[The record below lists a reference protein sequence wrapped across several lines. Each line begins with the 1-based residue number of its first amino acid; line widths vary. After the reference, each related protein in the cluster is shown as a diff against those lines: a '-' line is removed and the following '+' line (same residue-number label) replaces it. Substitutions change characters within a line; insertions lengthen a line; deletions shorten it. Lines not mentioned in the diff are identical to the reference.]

1 MRKDIKRKVNKVAN
15 YSLAFSLVGTGVGLT
30 TLVTP
35 THTVLAAKN
44 HDGVCQV
51 ETKNGELT
59 FNAQSTT
66 VETTKPVDL
75 LAIIDGSGSMEN
87 DKAHTLYA
95 TLHALLQSLPDDSR
109 VMFAVYSTNES
120 SSYRH
125 SGDNTVSRLLT
136 KDEAVAMV
144 KMLDMGYPAFGGS
157 GDALINEIKVNGAGY
172 GTMGSMYG
180 DLFAGVMR
188 PNYIHSVIQITDEWV
203 EAESIDEMFASW
215 AKKNAKTFM
224 SVVINKSAD
233 SKSVRE
239 MQRVGHPNIYV
250 TGNKGQ
256 ATINKEVIAQF
267 NTTATEKAEPTA
279 RINVTAPQGV
289 TLREVKLVAPDGKE
303 EVLPITSNSVN
314 VEKTLAKDGNY
325 KVKVKADG
333 LVPENRK
340 VVTTVNIANKEV
352 GKSEILFEGCK
363 DDVKGTD
370 EERTRV
376 NIDFKT
382 KYVDDANLMTGTEKV
397 VTDGVIGIK
406 EIIKTWNTING
417 KRVGEPKIVENM
429 LQGVID
435 KVIARGTKG
444 FDREVIKQKIPF
456 DTKYIDD
463 EKLESGK
470 TKVVTEG
477 VEGEKEIT
485 KVYVTQSGKRVG
497 EPTVTEKV
505 VKPKVDK
512 VIARG
517 TQQPKDFTYR
527 VLDKDGKVLVDTT
540 KVAQGYIGNEYK
552 LAEVPKLEGYE
563 VVTPEGIKL
572 DGVFNGENVNI
583 DFVAYKLGD
592 EVSLN
597 LVDVKGK
604 VLGKGQ
610 VLVEKGKRV
619 GVDFSGKVEK
629 EFKDGD
635 RLYRLTELKLG
646 DTKLEGLEFTG
657 KVTEVAQ
664 KYVAQYKEVLPAP
677 VKVNFVDENGKELQ
691 KPVNLLKE
699 ASRLDGEYTYTP
711 EKRVKVGTDE
721 YALVKV
727 TLDGKEVKEIKGK
740 FTEKEQVYKVEYKK
754 VVKPAP
760 AKLPKTSAS
769 DDLRGYGIVAT
780 LLGVLGFLGFR
791 RFK

>member
-1 MRKDIKRKVNKVAN
+1 MNKSKNKVSKVVN
-15 YSLAFSLVGTGVGLT
+15 CSLALSLVGTGIGVTSL
-30 TLVTP
+30 LTP
-35 THTVLAAKN
+35 TNTVLAAKN

-333 LVPENRK
+333 LVHENRK

-417 KRVGEPKIVENM
+417 KRVGEPKIVEDM

-444 FDREVIKQKIPF
+444 FDKEVIKQKIPF

-552 LAEVPKLEGYE
+552 LAVVPKLEGYE

-604 VLGKGQ
+604 VFGKGQ

-646 DTKLEGLEFTG
+646 DTKLEGLDFTG

>member
-51 ETKNGELT
+51 ETKTGELK
-59 FNAQSTT
+59 FNAKSKTE
-66 VETTKPVDL
+66 VSYKPLDL
-75 LAIIDGSGSMEN
+75 LLVMDGSGSIT
-87 DKAHTLYA
+87 DTKAKMMFQIYA
-95 TLHALLQSLPDDSR
+95 SLLKTLPDD
-109 VMFAVYSTNES
+109 TK
-120 SSYRH
+120 
-125 SGDNTVSRLLT
+125 VSI
-136 KDEAVAMV
+136 A
-144 KMLDMGYPAFGGS
+144 
-157 GDALINEIKVNGAGY
+157 IY
-172 GTMGSMYG
+172 GTNRATSYESEGPAYDAGPMTVAEALGLIQPLADNFAPVPN
-180 DLFAGVMR
+180 DLVRAIGVSGKGNGGNQRPYETWFASNLR
-188 PNYIHSVIQITDEWV
+188 PDAVHSILQITDEWV
-203 EAESIDEMFASW
+203 DYEEIDTSFATW
-215 AKKNAKTFM
+215 AKANAKTFM
-224 SVVINKSAD
+224 SVIMYPNTNTTSYRQMTNA
-233 SKSVRE
+233 
-239 MQRVGHPNIYV
+239 GHPNIYV
-250 TGNKGQ
+250 TGDKDID
-256 ATINKEVIAQF
+256 TITQEVNAQF
-267 NTTATEKAEPTA
+267 TRTATEKVNKPKTT
-279 RINVTAPQGV
+279 INVVPEQGL
-289 TLREVKLVAPDGKE
+289 TLKEVKLVSPDGKE
-303 EVLPITSNSVN
+303 EILPIQGNKVN
-314 VEKTLAKDGNY
+314 VTKELPKDGDWT
-325 KVKVKADG
+325 VKVKADG
-333 LVPENRK
+333 LVHENRK
-340 VVTTVNIANKEV
+340 VMTTVNVGDKQV
-352 GKSEILFEGCK
+352 GKNEILFEGCK
-363 DDVKGTD
+363 DDVKGKD
-370 EERTRV
+370 EERTKV

-382 KYVDDANLMTGTEKV
+382 NYIEDKDLPFGTEKV
-397 VTDGVIGIK
+397 IKDGVIGIK
-406 EIIKTWNTING
+406 EIIKTWNTVNG

-435 KVIARGTKG
+435 KVIARG
-444 FDREVIKQKIPF
+444 IQK
-456 DTKYIDD
+456 
-463 EKLESGK
+463 
-470 TKVVTEG
+470 
-477 VEGEKEIT
+477 
-485 KVYVTQSGKRVG
+485 
-497 EPTVTEKV
+497 
-505 VKPKVDK
+505 
-512 VIARG
+512 
-517 TQQPKDFTYR
+517 PKDFTYR
-527 VLDKDGKVLVDTT
+527 VLDKNGKVLVDTT

-583 DFVAYKLGD
+583 DFVAYKLGN
-592 EVSLN
+592 EVSLD
-597 LVDVKGK
+597 LVDDKGK
-604 VLGKGQ
+604 ALGKGQ
-610 VLVEKGKRV
+610 VLVERGQRV

-646 DTKLEGLEFTG
+646 DTKLEGLEFSG

-677 VKVNFVDENGKELQ
+677 VKVNFTDENGKELQ
-691 KPVNLLKE
+691 KSVNLLKE
-699 ASRLDGEYTYTP
+699 ASRLDGDYAYTP

>member
-1 MRKDIKRKVNKVAN
+1 MNKSKNKLSKVVNC
-15 YSLAFSLVGTGVGLT
+15 SLALSLVGTGVGLT
-30 TLVTP
+30 SLVVP
-35 THTVLAAKN
+35 KHTVLAAKN

-417 KRVGEPKIVENM
+417 KRVGEPKIIENM

-563 VVTPEGIKL
+563 VVTPDGIKL

-592 EVSLN
+592 EVSLA
-597 LVDVKGK
+597 LVDDKGK
-604 VLGKGQ
+604 ALGKGQ

-664 KYVAQYKEVLPAP
+664 KYVAQYKEVLPSP

-699 ASRLDGEYTYTP
+699 ASRLDGDYTYTL